1 MRESCWEALA
11 HYRVVWVRV
20 VPGAESI
27 RRSERMENI
36 FAGHLGLHI
45 FSVDA
50 ARVFSLAPGT
60 WVEAESTGVGLG
72 AAHASE
78 VSCGIVG
85 ESSV

>member
-1 MRESCWEALA
+1 
-11 HYRVVWVRV
+11 
-20 VPGAESI
+20 
-27 RRSERMENI
+27 MENI
-36 FAGHLGLHI
+36 FAGYLGLHI